1 ATPLSKSL
9 GFQEGYEPTLGTSV
23 AAPIVTAT
31 AALLKTEY
39 YEKYGEEMPIR
50 KVEEILYQ
58 NTDHVE
64 NLDKNEVGSGIVNA
78 YESLLNIER

>member
-1 ATPLSKSL
+1 
-9 GFQEGYEPTLGTSV
+9 
-23 AAPIVTAT
+23 
-31 AALLKTEY
+31 
-39 YEKYGEEMPIR
+39 MPNR
-50 KVEEILYQ
+50 KVEENLYQ